1 MARAVEFWFDMD
13 HTLINLDCDVSWKY
27 FAVAHH
33 LAGPE
38 APAEADRF
46 FEDYLAGKLDIE
58 AFHEFQFREFIGKT
72 MPELEALARQ
82 HFEECVRSK
91 IYPAARELL
100 ASLHRQGIPTAILT
114 STNSVIARPV
124 AEALGVPEVY
134 GCTLEMIDGRCTGH
148 VAGTY
153 GVGPG
158 KVTIAQEVLGRRG
171 VPLSAVAYYG
181 DSINDR
187 NMLEAVGF
195 PHTVNPSEE
204 LRKIAVEKNWPVL
217 NWR

>member
-1 MARAVEFWFDMD
+1 MANCYHSREQALQRARRTAD
-13 HTLINLDCDVSWKY
+13 TLAPQLEEDLPREEGMKRYIHPIPCCCPPCPSGCETDLDGV
-27 FAVAHH
+27 
-33 LAGPE
+33 
-38 APAEADRF
+38 
-46 FEDYLAGKLDIE
+46 
-58 AFHEFQFREFIGKT
+58 
-72 MPELEALARQ
+72 LEALARQ

>member
-1 MARAVEFWFDMD
+1 MARAAEFWFDMD

-27 FAVAHH
+27 FAVEHH
-33 LAGPE
+33 LAGPD
-38 APAEADRF
+38 AVAEADRF
-46 FEDYLAGKLDIE
+46 FADYLAGKLDI
-58 AFHEFQFREFIGKT
+58 ADFLRFQFREFIGKT
-72 MPELEALARQ
+72 QPELEALARQ
-82 HFEECVRSK
+82 HFEECVRPK

-134 GCTLEMIDGRCTGH
+134 GCTLEMIDGRCTGQ

-158 KVTIAQEVLGRRG
+158 KVTIAQEVLARRG
-171 VPLSAVAYYG
+171 VPLASIAYYG
-181 DSINDR
+181 DSVNDR
-187 NMLEAVGF
+187 YLLEAVGF
-195 PHTVNPSEE
+195 PHTVNPSEK
-204 LRKIAVEKNWPVL
+204 LREIAVEKNWPIL